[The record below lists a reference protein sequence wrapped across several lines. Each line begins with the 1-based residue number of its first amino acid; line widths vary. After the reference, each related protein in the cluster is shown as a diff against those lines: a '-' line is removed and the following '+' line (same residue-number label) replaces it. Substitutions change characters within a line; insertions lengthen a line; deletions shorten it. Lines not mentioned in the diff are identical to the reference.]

1 MSEMDKKEDEEI
13 LDEEV
18 DTEEEDAEETDEEV
32 TLEDYQKTKA
42 ELERAKKK
50 IVALSKLTKK
60 EKESKETSPKKEVSE
75 DDLDA
80 ILEKR
85 DFYKSMP
92 DAGEYKVEIEKLY
105 EASGGKFSRQEL
117 YAKLSGDSEIE
128 ENRKVYGKPA
138 VSGKQSQNE
147 SFSAISLSQYDKL
160 SPSAQKE
167 YNAASKAKFGG
178 VKFKE

>member
-18 DTEEEDAEETDEEV
+18 ETEEDDADETDEP

-50 IVALSKLTKK
+50 IVALSKLSKK
-60 EKESKETSPKKEVSE
+60 EKVSEPAPKKEVSE

-92 DAGEYKVEIEKLY
+92 DAGEYKADIENLY

-167 YNAASKAKFGG
+167 YNASSKAKFGG